1 MTDLYDEAVRLFNQK
16 NFNSAENILDNLLKE
31 NQQDYDVLF
40 FLGVIKLKNEEY
52 SSAIFFFM
60 QVINIYEQHPE
71 AYYNLGVCYQKL
83 NQLKESAAN
92 YQKALELNPGHF
104 DAKNNLGLV
113 FFEQNEFEKAEN
125 LLKELISD
133 NPENANANNNLG
145 NFYFKIKNFEKAAD
159 YYRKAVE
166 YADNTDFLYNLALC
180 YLRMDYYESAFQ
192 AYNQVLKKNPDH
204 LNSMIGLGI
213 IATKVKSF
221 EKAEKIFYD
230 LLQLY
235 NNEPEILFN
244 LGFCYEEQ
252 EKYQLALDYYQK
264 YLELFPGSMPGE
276 IRSAYVLSKLGK
288 IEEARELYDKHLS
301 GNDKKELAFIEMG
314 YMKLRSGY
322 PNDALNFFSDA
333 LNVKPDSIDLHYGK
347 AHCQL
352 LLGDFKNGWEE
363 YEWRIKRPD
372 FPQRTLKKLSLSD
385 QDIYGKKVL
394 VYSEQG
400 LGDAIQFIRYLP
412 LLKSKGAYV
421 IFECSDYLYNILKDY
436 PGYDQRI
443 DNVNVLEDDLD
454 YDYFIPLLSL
464 PFYFKTEINTIPGG
478 IPYLK
483 VDEEMNEKWQKLIP
497 PSNLLKVG
505 IIWAGNPKHTADR
518 ERSLPID
525 KFKPIIDRDDIE
537 IYSLQHGLPSL
548 QLTEEYGKVH
558 DIRQYNNGLPDAAAI
573 IANLDLIITID
584 TSIAHLAG
592 ALGKKVWLLIT
603 LSPDWRW
610 MLDRDDTPWYPSM
623 KLYRQTRPY
632 DWVSVIQ
639 MVNEDLT
646 SLINSDAISEIIP
659 KKEEPLYLALTKGVN
674 FGWGICSNYLKKELS
689 NISDN
694 LIDLNEDE
702 SLISQGIIKGKV
714 VHAIKGLS
722 LESLMNV
729 RGSENFGYTFFE
741 YELTEESLKNSK
753 IYDKIFAGSTWCLE
767 KLLEKGIN
775 HSDCLIQGVD
785 RDIFH
790 PMEENLNR
798 DLFVIFS
805 GGKFELRKG
814 QDLVLRAVKT
824 LQQKYN
830 DVVLLNAW
838 HNSYTSTMEAMNIS
852 KHIKYIYQGKN
863 WTEIMRGLYL
873 VNGLD
878 INRIITLPLVNNI
891 EMAKIYSQ
899 TNVGLFPNRCEAGTN
914 LVLMEYMACGKPAI
928 ASYNTGH
935 KDILTSEN
943 SIMLNEM
950 HDFKLYN
957 NEKELIA
964 DWKEPD
970 FDEIIADLEYA
981 YFNRDEIKKIGSNAA
996 KDMKNFTWA
1005 KTAKNLLNLIN

>member
-1 MTDLYDEAVRLFNQK
+1 MTDLYDEAVRLFNLK
-16 NFNSAENILDNLLKE
+16 NFNSAENILDRLLKD

-52 SSAIFFFM
+52 NSAIYFFM
-60 QVINIYEQHPE
+60 QVIEIYEQHPE
-71 AYYNLGVCYQKL
+71 AYYNLGVCFQNL
-83 NQLKESAAN
+83 NQLDESAIY
-92 YQKALELNPGHF
+92 YQKAIELNPGHF

-113 FFEQNEFEKAEN
+113 YFEQNEFEKAEN
-125 LLKELISD
+125 ILKEIISD
-133 NPENANANNNLG
+133 NPDNAKAQNNLG
-145 NFYFKIKNFEKAAD
+145 NFYFKIRNFEEAAN

-166 YADNTDFLYNLALC
+166 SENNPDYQYNLALC

-192 AYNQVLKKNPDH
+192 AYNMVLQKIPDH

-230 LLQLY
+230 LMQQF
-235 NNEPEILFN
+235 NNEPEIFFN

-252 EKYQLALDYYQK
+252 GKYELALNYYQK
-264 YLELFPGSMPGE
+264 YLALLPGSMPGE

-288 IEEARELYDKHLS
+288 VEEARQLYNKHLS
-301 GNDKKELAFIEMG
+301 GNDEKELAFIEMG

-322 PNDALNFFSDA
+322 VNDALSFFSDA

-372 FPQRTLKKLSLSD
+372 FPQRTLKKTPLAD
-385 QDIYGKKVL
+385 QDINGKKIL

-412 LLKSKGAYV
+412 LLKEKGAYV
-421 IFECSDYLYNILKDY
+421 IFECSDYLYKIFKDY

-443 DNVNVLEDDLD
+443 DNVNVLEEDLD

-464 PFYFKTEINTIPGG
+464 PFYFKTEVKSIPGG
-478 IPYLK
+478 VPYLK
-483 VDEEMNEKWQKLIP
+483 VEEEKNEKWQKLIP
-497 PSNLLKVG
+497 PSNKLKVG
-505 IIWAGNPKHTADR
+505 IIWAGNPKHRADR

-537 IYSLQHGLPSL
+537 IYSLQHGPASL
-548 QLTEEYGKVH
+548 QLTDEYSKVH

-573 IANLDLIITID
+573 VSNLDLIITID

-610 MLDRDDTPWYPSM
+610 MLDRDDTPWYPSI

-639 MVNEDLT
+639 KVNEDLT
-646 SLINSDAISEIIP
+646 LLINSNNLSEIKS
-659 KKEEPLYLALTKGVN
+659 KKEEPLFLALSKGQN
-674 FGWGICSNYLKKELS
+674 FGWAICSNYLKKELS
-689 NISDN
+689 NITGN
-694 LIDLNEDE
+694 VIDLNEDE
-702 SLISQGIIKGKV
+702 NVISKGLLAGKV
-714 VHAIKGLS
+714 IHAIKGLS
-722 LESLMNV
+722 LESLINV
-729 RGSENFGYTFFE
+729 RGTENFGYTFFE
-741 YELTEESLKNSK
+741 NELTEESLTNSK
-753 IYDKIFAGSTWCLE
+753 QYNKIFAGSSWGLE
-767 KLLEKGIN
+767 KLRDKGIN
-775 HSDCLIQGVD
+775 NSGCLIQGID
-785 RDIFH
+785 PEIFH
-790 PMEENLNR
+790 PMEENLNP

-814 QDLVLRAVKT
+814 QDLVLKAVKV
-824 LQQKYN
+824 LQQKYK

-838 HNSYTSTMEAMNIS
+838 FNSWTSTMDSMKIS
-852 KHIKYIYQGKN
+852 RHIKYVYQGKN
-863 WTEIMRGLYL
+863 WAQIMRGLYL

-878 INRIITLPLVNNI
+878 INRVVTLSLVNNN

-899 TNVGLFPNRCEAGTN
+899 TNIGLFPNRCEAGTN

-957 NEKELIA
+957 SEKELIA

-970 FDEIIADLEYA
+970 FDEIIASLEYA
-981 YFNRDEIKKIGSNAA
+981 YFNREEIKEVGVNAA
-996 KDMKNFTWA
+996 NDMKNFTWA

>member
-1 MTDLYDEAVRLFNQK
+1 MTDLYDEAVRLFNLK
-16 NFNSAENILDNLLKE
+16 NFSSAENILDSLLE
-31 NQQDYDVLF
+31 DNQQDYDVLF
-40 FLGVIKLKNEEY
+40 FLGVIKLKNQEY
-52 SSAIFFFM
+52 NSAIYFFM
-60 QVINIYEQHPE
+60 QVIKIYEQHPE

-83 NQLKESAAN
+83 NQPDESVIY
-92 YQKALELNPGHF
+92 YQKALEQNPGHF

-113 FFEQNEFEKAEN
+113 YFEQNEFEKAEN
-125 LLKELISD
+125 VLKEIILD
-133 NPENANANNNLG
+133 NPDNAKAQNNLG
-145 NFYFKIKNFEKAAD
+145 NFYFKIRNFEEAAN

-166 YADNTDFLYNLALC
+166 SENNPDFQYNLALC
-180 YLRMDYYESAFQ
+180 YLKMDYYESAFQ
-192 AYNQVLKKNPDH
+192 AYNMVLQKIPDH

-221 EKAEKIFYD
+221 EKAEKIFND
-230 LLQLY
+230 LMQQF
-235 NNEPEILFN
+235 NNEPEIFFN

-252 EKYQLALDYYQK
+252 GKYRLALDFYQK
-264 YLELFPGSMPGE
+264 YLDLFPGSMPGE

-288 IEEARELYDKHLS
+288 IEEARQLYNKHLS
-301 GNDKKELAFIEMG
+301 GNDEKELAFIEMG
-314 YMKLRSGY
+314 YMKLRSGNV
-322 PNDALNFFSDA
+322 NDALSFFSDA

-372 FPQRTLKKLSLSD
+372 FPQRTLKKSPLAD
-385 QDIYGKKVL
+385 QDINGKKIL

-412 LLKSKGAYV
+412 LLKAKGAYV
-421 IFECSDYLYNILKDY
+421 IFECSDYLYKIFMDY

-443 DNVNVLEDDLD
+443 DNVNVLEEDLD

-464 PFYFKTEINTIPGG
+464 PFYFKTEVKSIPGG
-478 IPYLK
+478 VPYLK
-483 VDEEMNEKWQKLIP
+483 VEEEKNEKWQKLIP
-497 PSNLLKVG
+497 PSNKLKVG
-505 IIWAGNPKHTADR
+505 IIWAGNPKHRADR

-525 KFKPIIDRDDIE
+525 KFKPLIDRDDIE
-537 IYSLQHGLPSL
+537 IYSLQHGPASL
-548 QLTEEYGKVH
+548 QLTDVYSKVH

-573 IANLDLIITID
+573 ISNLDLIITID

-610 MLDRDDTPWYPSM
+610 MLDRDDTPWYPSI
-623 KLYRQTRPY
+623 KLYRQSRPY

-639 MVNEDLT
+639 KVNDDLT
-646 SLINSDAISEIIP
+646 FLINSDSFSEI
-659 KKEEPLYLALTKGVN
+659 KSQKEESLFLALSKGQN
-674 FGWGICSNYLKKELS
+674 FGWGICSSYLKKELS
-689 NISDN
+689 NIMSN
-694 LIDLNEDE
+694 IIDINEDE
-702 SLISQGIIKGKV
+702 SIISQGLLRGKV
-714 VHAIKGLS
+714 IHAIKGLS
-722 LESLMNV
+722 LESLINV
-729 RGSENFGYTFFE
+729 RGIENFGYTFFE
-741 YELTEESLKNSK
+741 NELSAESFKNSK
-753 IYDKIFAGSTWCLE
+753 QYDKIFAGSSWGLK
-767 KLLEKGIN
+767 KLRDKGIN
-775 HSDCLIQGVD
+775 NSSCLIQGID
-785 RDIFH
+785 PEIFH
-790 PMEENLNR
+790 PMEENLNP

-814 QDLVLRAVKT
+814 QDLVLKAVKV

-838 HNSYTSTMEAMNIS
+838 FNSWTSTMDSMKIS
-852 KHIKYIYQGKN
+852 SHIKYVYQGKN
-863 WTEIMRGLYL
+863 WAEIMRGLYL

-878 INRIITLPLVNNI
+878 INRVVTLSLINNI

-899 TNVGLFPNRCEAGTN
+899 TNIGLFPNRCEAGTN

-943 SIMLNEM
+943 SIMLNVM

-964 DWKEPD
+964 DWEEPD
-970 FDEIIADLEYA
+970 FDEIIASLEYA
-981 YFNRDEIKKIGSNAA
+981 YFNREEIKEIGVNAA
-996 KDMKNFTWA
+996 NDMKNFTWA
-1005 KTAKNLLNLIN
+1005 TTAKNLLKLIN